1 MLGDCCIRIHFS
13 LHLTLIDGK
22 VLSTITNTKSMQ
34 SCPICHAKPKQFN
47 DLSNRDKGTFIPNP
61 NSLQFGISPLH
72 AWIRLLELILNIA
85 YRLYVKKWQMRSVKD
100 KAEFARRKKEVQEI
114 LWQKLRIKV
123 GIPISVGAG
132 TSNDG
137 NTARRAFKNPAVLA
151 TCLGLDE
158 QLLRNFRTILIA
170 LSCHLPIDPVLFGDL
185 CNATAEIYVK
195 SYNWYNMSSTLH
207 KILIHGSAI
216 ISTSV
221 LPVGMLAE
229 EASEARNK
237 SYKNF
242 RKNHSRKSSREA
254 TLTDL
259 FYRSMDSTD
268 PKISIVSLM
277 TRLNKNKKLPLP
289 HEVIQLLAVP
299 EIETYSSIIDDKET
313 DDEDDGNND
322 SDDDFT
328 GLQRTFAIL
337 DHLELESEEIEET
350 EQTEE
355 IENIEEIE

>member
-1 MLGDCCIRIHFS
+1 
-13 LHLTLIDGK
+13 
-22 VLSTITNTKSMQ
+22 
-34 SCPICHAKPKQFN
+34 
-47 DLSNRDKGTFIPNP
+47 
-61 NSLQFGISPLH
+61 
-72 AWIRLLELILNIA
+72 
-85 YRLYVKKWQMRSVKD
+85 
-100 KAEFARRKKEVQEI
+100 
-114 LWQKLRIKV
+114 
-123 GIPISVGAG
+123 
-132 TSNDG
+132 
-137 NTARRAFKNPAVLA
+137 
-151 TCLGLDE
+151 
-158 QLLRNFRTILIA
+158 
-170 LSCHLPIDPVLFGDL
+170 
-185 CNATAEIYVK
+185 
-195 SYNWYNMSSTLH
+195 MSSTLH

-268 PKISIVSLM
+268 PKISTVSLM

-313 DDEDDGNND
+313 DDKDDGNND
-322 SDDDFT
+322 GDDDCT

-337 DHLELESEEIEET
+337 DPLELESEEIEET
-350 EQTEE
+350 EETEE
-355 IENIEEIE
+355 IE